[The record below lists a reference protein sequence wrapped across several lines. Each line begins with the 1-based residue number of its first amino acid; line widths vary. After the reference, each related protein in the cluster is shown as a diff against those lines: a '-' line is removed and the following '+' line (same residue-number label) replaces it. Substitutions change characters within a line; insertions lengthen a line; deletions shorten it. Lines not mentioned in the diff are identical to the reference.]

1 MGRVNMCELWVLTFV
16 GVISRVMRVGTK
28 WAWVQLDAGW
38 EWDKKFFV

>member
-1 MGRVNMCELWVLTFV
+1 MCELWVLTFV